1 MVVFFVVACV
11 VVVGFALGS
20 LGRLRMLC
28 GVGSV
33 LVVLG
38 TVAEVLG
45 ESVDLGTFH
54 DLDLYLVGLGTFHD
68 LDLYLM
74 VGLGTFHDSDL
85 YLVGLVLGLR
95 LLER

>member
-54 DLDLYLVGLGTFHD
+54 DLDLYL
-68 LDLYLM
+68 M